1 MQYKPYL
8 FTGLGIV
15 LGSLMLI
22 GVLGTALSF
31 AGTSN
36 GSVTAN
42 VDVGY
47 AVYISIPTNTASLG
61 SLYPGTSAYTNV
73 PITVQDNGGNLAA
86 NILVSGAAW
95 ASGSNSIPAGNTLYS
110 NALQTSYTGTALS
123 STLTDTH
130 STIAQPTITTNS
142 PSNSVY
148 FGVAI
153 PAGTPAGLYTQALTF
168 QNENYSNAILSS
180 STAQATLT
188 VTVQGVCYISLSPNS
203 IGFGPIVPTAN
214 VPTNVQVTD
223 TDNGGNAAANVLVGG
238 TAWSFAAN
246 TVGQTKWDAATQST
260 YAGTSLTNTLVT
272 TGITIAAPSTG
283 TPSANSPIYF
293 GLAIPAGT
301 ASGTYTQTITLENSC

>member
-8 FTGLGIV
+8 FTGLGIM

-31 AGTSN
+31 AATSN

-47 AVYISIPTNTASLG
+47 AVYISIPTNTASFG
-61 SLYPGTSAYTNV
+61 NIYPNAVAYTNV

-86 NILVSGAAW
+86 NILVSGGAW
-95 ASGSNSIPAGNTLYS
+95 ASGSNSIPVGNTLYS
-110 NALQTSYTGTALS
+110 NTLQTSYVGTALS
-123 STLTDTH
+123 GTLTDTH
-130 STIAQPTITTNS
+130 STIAQPSIAANS
-142 PSNSVY
+142 LSNSVY
-148 FGVAI
+148 FGVSI
-153 PAGTPAGLYTQALTF
+153 PAGTPPGLYTQALTF
-168 QNENYSNAILSS
+168 QNENFSNTVTSSNALAAL
-180 STAQATLT
+180 TAN
-188 VTVQGVCYISLSPNS
+188 VQGTCYISLSPNS

-238 TAWSFAAN
+238 TDWSFAAN

-272 TGITIAAPSTG
+272 TGITVAAPSTG
-283 TPSANSPIYF
+283 TPSTNSPIYF

-301 ASGTYTQTITLENSC
+301 TSGTYTQTITLENSC